1 MIARHRKNQIDIC
14 AVMSPFSV
22 NPALH
27 QPQLWV
33 RFFGVEKPPLHL
45 GHLPRPSLLSAP
57 QKHLIIGHPA
67 MLLLHTF
74 IHGLG
79 LLLAITASFKF
90 NVVAPGDLINW
101 LLAPAP
107 LYSDPKLF
115 EEYVH
120 PMRRLDIVDY
130 YWQED
135 DAQLRRVLPL
145 MDKIAVLFKEIG
157 YTNYTW
163 DSDVV
168 AGAYTFSFERPRG
181 VYEND
186 MDDDATAVQ
195 HDAPGCTCLGNSGIS
210 PSVDQPQTASPVA
223 ASSSKAVVVP
233 RAAPN
238 TPTLTLDV
246 DLANSPSV
254 NLPLDGVVSTAT
266 AINASSIHAATQM
279 SGTASVTPSAPSS
292 QDTSEVNLL
301 ASLLLLACFIV
312 FCIINRLQMLD
323 LACSAETN
331 TTPTTPVLSLSPS
344 LQVQV
349 AATTADDDKT
359 QCMLVLVG
367 LAYLAQVASKSTT
380 HALTEE
386 RAMTVSKAGFENAPT
401 HEISNGSQS
410 PSSLTV
416 VANAPSAADVDDV
429 RASLV
434 PHMLILTCFIAQR
447 RPSLLVPENAGPCFV
462 AFDDREFL
470 ASSSM
475 PRIVELTSSD
485 SDLGESSE
493 EVDDVESIPSEFHR
507 PPASKGETGTADE
520 EVGHRA
526 PCSLSSMLMPNQ
538 SQQAAIAP
546 ALTAP
551 FAVLQPTTVHLNT
564 LTRTPIAP
572 SPTIR
577 PPRSPVKS
585 RLPVPIAQKQG
596 NDPMT
601 GRVRKP
607 QILRQTANT
616 RGLALANPSRIP
628 LAPSQCQPSVI
639 YATSRL
645 PSIQTPRSY
654 ASRVPAPADT
664 FASRFVQTQAQPSV
678 IYSTARPTAIQT
690 PRSYAY
696 ILGPT
701 QSPNQ
706 SLASLQPT
714 HHINHHPQAGAWR
727 A

>member
-1 MIARHRKNQIDIC
+1 M
-14 AVMSPFSV
+14 VGYLEV
-22 NPALH
+22 
-27 QPQLWV
+27 
-33 RFFGVEKPPLHL
+33 PPLHL

-115 EEYVH
+115 EDYVH
-120 PMRRLDIVDY
+120 PMRRLDVVDY

-168 AGAYTFSFERPRG
+168 AGAYTFSFERPRR

-186 MDDDATAVQ
+186 LNEVEDEKEATAVQ
-195 HDAPGCTCLGNSGIS
+195 HAAPGCTCLGDSVIS

-223 ASSSKAVVVP
+223 ASSSKVVVVP
-233 RAAPN
+233 RSAPN
-238 TPTLTLDV
+238 TPTRTLNADW
-246 DLANSPSV
+246 ANSPSV
-254 NLPLDGVVSTAT
+254 NLPLDGLVSTAT
-266 AINASSIHAATQM
+266 AVNASSPHAATQI
-279 SGTASVTPSAPSS
+279 AVNPSVTQSAPSS
-292 QDTSEVNLL
+292 QDTSEPNIL

-349 AATTADDDKT
+349 AATTADDNKT

-367 LAYLAQVASKSTT
+367 LAYLAQVASKLTT

-410 PSSLTV
+410 SSLIV
-416 VANAPSAADVDDV
+416 VANVPSAADVDD
-429 RASLV
+429 
-434 PHMLILTCFIAQR
+434 C
-447 RPSLLVPENAGPCFV
+447 RPSLSIPENAGPCLV
-462 AFDDREFL
+462 ELDDREFL

-493 EVDDVESIPSEFHR
+493 EVDDVESMPSEFHH
-507 PPASKGETGTADE
+507 PPATKNETRIAAE

-551 FAVLQPTTVHLNT
+551 FAVLQPTTLPLNP
-564 LTRTPIAP
+564 LTQPPIAS
-572 SPTIR
+572 SPTMR
-577 PPRSPVKS
+577 APRSPVKS
-585 RLPVPIAQKQG
+585 RLHVPIAQKQG

-601 GRVRKP
+601 SRVRKP
-607 QILRQTANT
+607 QILRQTAYT

-645 PSIQTPRSY
+645 PSIQTPRPY

-678 IYSTARPTAIQT
+678 IYSTARPTGIQT

-706 SLASLQPT
+706 SLASLRPT
-714 HHINHHPQAGAWR
+714 HHINHHPRAGAWR

>member
-1 MIARHRKNQIDIC
+1 
-14 AVMSPFSV
+14 
-22 NPALH
+22 
-27 QPQLWV
+27 
-33 RFFGVEKPPLHL
+33 
-45 GHLPRPSLLSAP
+45 
-57 QKHLIIGHPA
+57 
-67 MLLLHTF
+67 
-74 IHGLG
+74 
-79 LLLAITASFKF
+79 
-90 NVVAPGDLINW
+90 
-101 LLAPAP
+101 
-107 LYSDPKLF
+107 
-115 EEYVH
+115 
-120 PMRRLDIVDY
+120 
-130 YWQED
+130 
-135 DAQLRRVLPL
+135 

-181 VYEND
+181 VYVND

-195 HDAPGCTCLGNSGIS
+195 HDAPGCTCLGDSGIS

-223 ASSSKAVVVP
+223 ASSSKVVVVP
-233 RAAPN
+233 RSAPN
-238 TPTLTLDV
+238 TPTRTLDADWV
-246 DLANSPSV
+246 NSPSV
-254 NLPLDGVVSTAT
+254 NLPLDGLVSTAT
-266 AINASSIHAATQM
+266 AVNASSLHAATQM
-279 SGTASVTPSAPSS
+279 SGTASVTQSAPSS

-380 HALTEE
+380 HALTDE
-386 RAMTVSKAGFENAPT
+386 RAMTVSKAGFENART
-401 HEISNGSQS
+401 HEINNGSQS

-416 VANAPSAADVDDV
+416 VANVPSAADVDD
-429 RASLV
+429 
-434 PHMLILTCFIAQR
+434 C
-447 RPSLLVPENAGPCFV
+447 RPSLSIPENAGPCLV
-462 AFDDREFL
+462 EFDDREFL

-493 EVDDVESIPSEFHR
+493 EVDNIQSMPSEFHH
-507 PPASKGETGTADE
+507 PPASKSEARIAAE
-520 EVGHRA
+520 E
-526 PCSLSSMLMPNQ
+526 

-551 FAVLQPTTVHLNT
+551 FAVLQPTTIHLNT

-607 QILRQTANT
+607 QILRQTAYT

-628 LAPSQCQPSVI
+628 LASSQCQPSVI

-645 PSIQTPRSY
+645 PSIQTPRPY

-678 IYSTARPTAIQT
+678 IYSTARPTGIQT

-706 SLASLQPT
+706 SLASLRPT
-714 HHINHHPQAGAWR
+714 HHINHHPRAGAWR